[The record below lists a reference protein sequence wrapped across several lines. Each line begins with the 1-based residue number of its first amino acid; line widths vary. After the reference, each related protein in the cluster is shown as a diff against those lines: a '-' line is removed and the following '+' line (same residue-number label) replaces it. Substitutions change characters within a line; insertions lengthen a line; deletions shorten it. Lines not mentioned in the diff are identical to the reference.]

1 MVRKLIDW
9 SYLRN
14 CCRLHGLRQI
24 PDWPCP
30 LSALNRSQSAAIS
43 DAMTTATAARLPE
56 AVVPP
61 NTGSMAG
68 EDVAMIKLAATL
80 GRELGTYRPG
90 IYWADTLGSAL
101 IGWGALAALVLVEGL
116 PVAATAALAVVAV
129 LALYRLGSFIH
140 EISHMKDDSVPGY
153 RLVWNI
159 IAGIPLL
166 IPSFVYEGVHN
177 LHHARNRYGTVRDP
191 EYMAL
196 ALKPKLSLPL
206 FVAVAALGPI
216 GLIIRWGLLAPLSL
230 AWPGL
235 RRRVEAQ
242 FSALSINPDFR
253 RDPPAGPARQRW
265 HMLEAATFLFVATVL
280 AGVATGFIP
289 FKAFAIWLAVLS
301 ASMVINQVRTL
312 AAHLWENDGK
322 VMSITAQYLDSVN
335 VPPPATLPELWAPVG
350 LRYHALHHLLPGLPY
365 HALPEAHRRLV
376 AELPADN
383 AYHGGNHATL
393 RGVIARLWAS
403 AGTARA

>member
-1 MVRKLIDW
+1 M
-9 SYLRN
+9 
-14 CCRLHGLRQI
+14 
-24 PDWPCP
+24 
-30 LSALNRSQSAAIS
+30 
-43 DAMTTATAARLPE
+43 MTATAARIPE
-56 AVVPP
+56 SAPP
-61 NTGSMAG
+61 ANNGALAG

-80 GRELGTYRPG
+80 GRELGDYKPV
-90 IYWADTLGSAL
+90 IYWADTLASAVV
-101 IGWGALAALVLVEGL
+101 GWGALAALILADDL
-116 PVAATAALAVVAV
+116 PVAGTAALAVVAV

-153 RLVWNI
+153 RLAWNI

-166 IPSFVYEGVHN
+166 IPSFMYEGVHN
-177 LHHARNRYGTVRDP
+177 LHHARNRYGTARDP

-196 ALKPKLSLPL
+196 ALKPKLSVPL

-216 GLIIRWGLLAPLSL
+216 GLLIRWGLLAPLSL
-230 AWPGL
+230 IIPGL

-265 HMLEAATFLFVATVL
+265 HVTEAATALFVLAVL
-280 AGVATGFIP
+280 AGVAAGAIP
-289 FKAFAIWLAVLS
+289 IKAFAIWLAVLS

-335 VPPPATLPELWAPVG
+335 VPPPSVLPELWAPVG

-376 AELPADN
+376 AELPVGN
-383 AYHGGNHATL
+383 AYHGGNHRTL
-393 RGVIARLWAS
+393 GGVIARLWAS

>member
-1 MVRKLIDW
+1 M
-9 SYLRN
+9 
-14 CCRLHGLRQI
+14 
-24 PDWPCP
+24 
-30 LSALNRSQSAAIS
+30 
-43 DAMTTATAARLPE
+43 MTATAARQTETAPRENNGAL
-56 AVVPP
+56 
-61 NTGSMAG
+61 AG
-68 EDVAMIKLAATL
+68 EDVAMIRLAATL
-80 GRELGTYRPG
+80 GRELAAYKPA
-90 IYWADTLGSAL
+90 IYWADTAISAL
-101 IGWGALAALVLVEGL
+101 LGWGALAALILADGL
-116 PVAATAALAVVAV
+116 PVAATAAMAAVAV

-153 RLVWNI
+153 RLAWNLM
-159 IAGIPLL
+159 AGIPLM
-166 IPSFVYEGVHN
+166 IPSFMYEGVHN

-196 ALKPKLSLPL
+196 ALKPKISVPL

-216 GLIIRWGLLAPLSL
+216 GLIIRWGLLAPLSM
-230 AWPGL
+230 ASPGL

-253 RDPPAGPARQRW
+253 RDPPAGPAKQRW
-265 HMLEAATFLFVATVL
+265 QVMEAATSVYVLAVL
-280 AGVATGFIP
+280 AGVVTGVIP
-289 FKAFAIWLAVLS
+289 LKAFGIWLAVLS

-322 VMSITAQYLDSVN
+322 VMTITGQYLDSVN
-335 VPPPATLPELWAPVG
+335 VPPPAALPELWAPVG

-376 AELPADN
+376 AELPVGN
-383 AYHGGNHATL
+383 AFHAGNHRTL
-393 RGVIARLWAS
+393 SGVIARLWAS

>member
-1 MVRKLIDW
+1 M
-9 SYLRN
+9 S
-14 CCRLHGLRQI
+14 
-24 PDWPCP
+24 
-30 LSALNRSQSAAIS
+30 LS
-43 DAMTTATAARLPE
+43 TAARMTDHALPPSNG
-56 AVVPP
+56 AL
-61 NTGSMAG
+61 AG

-80 GRELGTYRPG
+80 GRELGAYKPA

-101 IGWGALAALVLVEGL
+101 IGWGALAALILMPSL
-116 PVAATAALAVVAV
+116 PLAATAALAVVAV

-153 RLVWNI
+153 RTAWNL
-159 IAGIPLL
+159 IAGIPLM
-166 IPSFVYEGVHN
+166 IPSFMYEGVHN

-196 ALKPKLSLPL
+196 ALKPKISVPL

-216 GLIIRWGLLAPLSL
+216 GLLIRWGIMAPLSVL
-230 AWPGL
+230 KPVRGVVRA
-235 RRRVEAQ
+235 R

-253 RDPPAGPARQRW
+253 RDPPAGPHAARW
-265 HMLEAATFLFVATVL
+265 TIMEVATSLFVIAVL
-280 AGVATGFIP
+280 AGVATGAIP
-289 FKAFAIWLAVLS
+289 LRAFGIWLAVLS
-301 ASMVINQVRTL
+301 ASMTINQVRTL

-322 VMSITAQYLDSVN
+322 VMTITGQYLDSVN
-335 VPPPATLPELWAPVG
+335 VPPPALLPELWAPVG

-376 AELPADN
+376 AELPAGN
-383 AYHGGNHATL
+383 AYHGGNHRTL
-393 RGVIARLWAS
+393 SGVIARLWAS

>member
-1 MVRKLIDW
+1 M
-9 SYLRN
+9 
-14 CCRLHGLRQI
+14 
-24 PDWPCP
+24 
-30 LSALNRSQSAAIS
+30 
-43 DAMTTATAARLPE
+43 MTATAARLTE
-56 AVVPP
+56 SPP
-61 NTGSMAG
+61 RETNGALAG

-80 GRELGTYRPG
+80 GRELGAYKPA
-90 IYWADTLGSAL
+90 IYWADTLTSAVL
-101 IGWGALAALVLVEGL
+101 GWGALAALILVPGL
-116 PVAATAALAVVAV
+116 PVPATIALAIVAV

-153 RLVWNI
+153 RLGWNL
-159 IAGIPLL
+159 IAGIPLM
-166 IPSFVYEGVHN
+166 IPSFMYEGVHN

-196 ALKPKLSLPL
+196 ALKPKISVPL

-216 GLIIRWGLLAPLSL
+216 GLLIRWGLLAPLSL
-230 AWPGL
+230 VIPGL

-253 RDPPAGPARQRW
+253 RDPPAGPAKQRW
-265 HMLEAATFLFVATVL
+265 QVMEAATSVFVLAVL
-280 AGVATGFIP
+280 AGVATGVIP
-289 FKAFAIWLAVLS
+289 LPAFAIWLAVLS

-322 VMSITAQYLDSVN
+322 VMTITGQYLDSVN
-335 VPPPATLPELWAPVG
+335 VPPPAALPELWAPVG

-376 AELPADN
+376 AELPAGN
-383 AYHGGNHATL
+383 AYHGGNHRTL
-393 RGVIARLWAS
+393 AGVVARLWAS